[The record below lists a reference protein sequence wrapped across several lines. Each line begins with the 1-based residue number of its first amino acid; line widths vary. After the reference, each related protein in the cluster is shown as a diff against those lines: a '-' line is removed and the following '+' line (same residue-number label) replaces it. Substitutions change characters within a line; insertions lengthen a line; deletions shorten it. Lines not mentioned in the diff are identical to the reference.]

1 MGSTG
6 PILVTGAA
14 GQLGTAFSA
23 MDRDI
28 LAVSRS
34 DLDITDAD
42 QIAALVAQL
51 RPSTIV
57 NCAAYTAVD
66 TAEIDEELATEVNG
80 RAVGLLAEVAVD
92 SGCRFVTYST
102 DYVFDGTATQ
112 PYVESDPT
120 NPVGAYGRSKLVGE
134 QLALAASSDSLVI
147 RTSWVLSGT
156 HDNFVATM
164 IKLVA
169 QGKQLSVV
177 NDQIG
182 NPTVVEDLAEATFAL
197 LDTGTGGVIHVTN
210 SGSTTW
216 FDLARFAVS
225 TAGLDSNLIQP
236 CSTEEYPTPAR
247 RPAYS
252 VLGSER
258 ISGTSIGSL
267 RPWRDATRAVVE
279 SQSERLGLSA

>member
-169 QGKQLSVV
+169 EGKQLSVV
-177 NDQIG
+177 NDQVG
-182 NPTVVEDLAEATFAL
+182 NPTVVEDLAEATIAL
-197 LDTGTGGVIHVTN
+197 LDRSVGGVMHVTN

-216 FDLARFAVS
+216 FDLARFAVT
-225 TAGLDSNLIQP
+225 TAGLDPNLIQP

-258 ISGTSIGSL
+258 FADTGVGSL
-267 RPWRDATRAVVE
+267 RSWRDATRAVVE
-279 SQSERLGLSA
+279 AQSERLDLGR

>member
-1 MGSTG
+1 
-6 PILVTGAA
+6 
-14 GQLGTAFSA
+14 
-23 MDRDI
+23 MDKDI
-28 LAVSRS
+28 VAVSRS
-34 DLDITDAD
+34 DLDITDVD
-42 QIAALVAQL
+42 QIAEVVAQVC
-51 RPSTIV
+51 PSIII

-66 TAEIDEELATEVNG
+66 MAETDEELATEING
-80 RAVGLLAEVAVD
+80 RAVGRLAEVAAD

-102 DYVFDGTATQ
+102 DYVFDGTATR
-112 PYVESDPT
+112 PYVESDLT

-164 IKLVA
+164 IRLVA

-177 NDQIG
+177 NDQMG
-182 NPTVVEDLAEATFAL
+182 NPTVVDDLAEATIAL
-197 LDTGTGGVIHVTN
+197 LEADIGGVMHVTN

-225 TAGLDSNLIQP
+225 TAGLDANLIQP
-236 CSTEEYPTPAR
+236 CTTEEYPTPAR
-247 RPAYS
+247 RPTYS

-258 ISGTSIGSL
+258 IGDTVVGSL
-267 RPWRDATRAVVE
+267 RPWTDATRDVVE
-279 SQSERLGLSA
+279 AQSERLGLRR